1 MPKSK
6 RLLKVIIILALLAVF
21 GVSEMIDLSGKISP
35 VVSDLGGLALFAVII
50 LTVLKFTVWKKR
62 NKA

>member
-1 MPKSK
+1 MIAGEG
-6 RLLKVIIILALLAVF
+6 LVGIGLALLAVF
-21 GVSEMIDLSGKISP
+21 GVSEMIDLSGKIPP